1 MNERLRNKQKLKDAH
16 LLSDD
21 EKTLFF
27 LLFIVWLYTLQ
38 KYG

>member
-1 MNERLRNKQKLKDAH
+1 MNERPRNKQKLKDAN

-27 LLFIVWLYTLQ
+27 LPFIVWLYTLQ